1 MEGRV
6 NEVCSNNKTNFEKV
20 VQFNKSFGVPTFTT
34 PQRDVVVKNP
44 ALTKL
49 RLDLILEETRELA
62 DAIRDNDFT
71 EIADALADIL
81 YVVYGAGASFGIDL
95 DRAFDIVHESNMT
108 KLCATEDIAQQTVE
122 SYRAKYEAGT
132 SPYDSPA
139 YRLSDDGVNWV
150 VYNES
155 TGKVLKSIHYTPVNF
170 GSLLESS

>member
-1 MEGRV
+1 MPI
-6 NEVCSNNKTNFEKV
+6 SN
-20 VQFNKSFGVPTFTT
+20 T
-34 PQRDVVVKNP
+34 PLKNVVVENP

-49 RLDLILEETRELA
+49 RLDLILEETKELTE
-62 DAIRDNDFT
+62 AIRDNDFV
-71 EIADALADIL
+71 EVVDALADIL

-95 DRAFDIVHESNMT
+95 DRAFDIVHRSNMT
-108 KLCATEDIAQQTVE
+108 KLCETEEIAQQTVE

-155 TGKVLKSIHYTPVNF
+155 TGKVLKSIHYTPADF
-170 GSLLESS
+170 TELLNSS